1 MFQRNRGLLTE
12 EEQKKL
18 GNLHVGIAGA
28 GMGSQIG
35 LALTRLGIRN
45 FLLADADIVEVHN
58 FNRQAYRW
66 KQIGLNKAE
75 SLAVILREINPEVRL
90 RTWSYEVT
98 PENALSFVEGV
109 DVVVD
114 CIDPSPKGLKAS
126 IALSQVCQR
135 QKKYFY
141 PLDLGWGARL
151 YVFSPTGMGL
161 EEFLG
166 VGLDELEEME
176 GVPFDILG
184 RAFTPIPDY
193 LGPVFEAMVRGELE
207 HYPQVITST
216 LAAAILV
223 VVVVTKIVRGE
234 PLRLVPEYYSFDP
247 MGAV

>member
-18 GNLHVGIAGA
+18 ANLRVGIAGA

-35 LALTRLGIRN
+35 LALTRLGVRN
-45 FLLADADIVEVHN
+45 FLLVDADVVEVHN

-75 SLAVILREINPEVRL
+75 ALAVILREINPEVRL
-90 RTWSYEVT
+90 RTWSYEIT
-98 PENALSFVEGV
+98 PDNALSFVEGI

-114 CIDPSPKGLKAS
+114 CIDPNPKGLKAS
-126 IALSQVCQR
+126 IALSRVCQK

-151 YVFSPTGMGL
+151 YVFSSTGMGL

-166 VGLDELEEME
+166 VGPDELKERE

-184 RAFTPIPDY
+184 RAFTFIPDY
-193 LGPVFEAMVRGELE
+193 LGPVFEAMARGELE
-207 HYPQVITST
+207 YYPQVITST
-216 LAAAILV
+216 LAVAILV
-223 VVVVTKIVRGE
+223 VVAVAKIVRGE
-234 PLRLVPEYYSFDP
+234 SLRLVPEYYSFDP